1 MVVSNMKLEYA
12 KDNLTQQPYRHYLK
26 RYQETSP
33 RVISESSGL
42 VFHEKEQ
49 AFLIRFMG
57 VLYQVTHPGF
67 QIRHQEPGNGIYM
80 LEENIDAQILL
91 LRYLLDGNA
100 VMSSGK
106 LISYHDLP
114 WGEVYYRQFQG
125 RCIFRLARNYGTRL
139 SEFRRI
145 MESLHGVRKE
155 TGDAAYEFEFLED
168 LKLCLILWEGEP
180 EEGFPPSA
188 QILFSDNFPAAF
200 SAEDVAYV
208 GDIVMDYMKK
218 CREFRIESRCENE

>member
-67 QIRHQEPGNGIYM
+67 QIRHQEQGNGIYM
-80 LEENIDAQILL
+80 LEENNKEANVLWQNNIRSPCTA
-91 LRYLLDGNA
+91 R
-100 VMSSGK
+100 
-106 LISYHDLP
+106 
-114 WGEVYYRQFQG
+114 WGR
-125 RCIFRLARNYGTRL
+125 A
-139 SEFRRI
+139 
-145 MESLHGVRKE
+145 
-155 TGDAAYEFEFLED
+155 
-168 LKLCLILWEGEP
+168 
-180 EEGFPPSA
+180 
-188 QILFSDNFPAAF
+188 PA
-200 SAEDVAYV
+200 
-208 GDIVMDYMKK
+208 
-218 CREFRIESRCENE
+218 C

>member
-42 VFHEKEQ
+42 V
-49 AFLIRFMG
+49 
-57 VLYQVTHPGF
+57 
-67 QIRHQEPGNGIYM
+67 
-80 LEENIDAQILL
+80 IDAQILL

-139 SEFRRI
+139 PEFCRI
-145 MESLHGVRKE
+145 MESLHGVKKE

-208 GDIVMDYMKK
+208 GDIVMGYMKK
-218 CREFRIESRCENE
+218 CKELRIESRCENE